1 MLNKMIVRDDND
13 GNQRDEDD
21 GNKSFLEEKKEGESR
36 DMFEDEAIPTN
47 LETSD
52 QPHLFKR
59 ICSKKNR

>member
-36 DMFEDEAIPTN
+36 DMFEDEAVPTN

-52 QPHLFKR
+52 QPR
-59 ICSKKNR
+59 